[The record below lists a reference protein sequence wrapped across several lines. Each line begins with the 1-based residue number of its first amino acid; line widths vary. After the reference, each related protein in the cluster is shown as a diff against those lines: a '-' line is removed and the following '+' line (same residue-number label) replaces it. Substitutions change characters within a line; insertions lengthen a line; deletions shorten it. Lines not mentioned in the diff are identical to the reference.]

1 MDAQLEAA
9 FGAFAGDP
17 DADELSALL
26 LVNRLLAPELD
37 VDALRGALDVLV
49 QACPDDLAPW
59 QFLRER
65 GFRGNEADYG
75 SLDNSRLD
83 RVLETRQ
90 GIPISLAVVLIH
102 LARRVGRDAHGIN
115 FPGHFL
121 VRVDARLVDPFR
133 MEETTESACLSGR
146 RDLAGQPPEALFA
159 VAGPGAM
166 LLRMLNNLKAAFFHD
181 LSWHRALDVVDAQRA
196 LVPDEPGLYLE
207 RGDLW
212 RRLGV
217 ISAAR
222 EAYQEALQRADG
234 SADQR
239 HAEIAATAQ
248 ARLDGLSGA
257 SDVVH

>member
-9 FGAFAGDP
+9 FGAFPGDP

-26 LVNRLLAPELD
+26 LVNRLLAADLD
-37 VDALRGALDVLV
+37 DEAVLGALDALERD
-49 QACPDDLAPW
+49 CPRHADPW
-59 QFLRER
+59 RFLHER

-83 RVLETRQ
+83 CVLDTRR

-102 LARRVGRDAHGIN
+102 LARRLGRNAHGIN

-121 VRVDARLVDPFR
+121 VRVDDRLVDPFR
-133 MEETTESACLSGR
+133 MEETTEAECLSGR
-146 RDLAGQPPEALFA
+146 GDLAGQPREVLFA
-159 VAGPGAM
+159 QAGPAAM
-166 LLRMLNNLKAAFFHD
+166 LLRMLNNLKLAFFRD

-222 EAYQEALQRADG
+222 EGYQQALRLTEG

-239 HAEIAATAQ
+239 HGELAEAARS
-248 ARLDGLSGA
+248 RLDGLGGA